1 MFTLYDTT
9 LRDGAQGEGISFTL
23 EDKLRI
29 TKKLDEF
36 GIHYVEG
43 GWPGS
48 NPKDIKFF
56 KMARELKLNHAKIVA
71 FGSTRRAR
79 LSAEEDPNILAL
91 LEAETPVVTIFG
103 KSWDLHLRAA
113 LQVTLEQNLE
123 MIYDTVS
130 FLKRHVPEVIFDAE
144 HFFDGCLHNRE
155 YALKSIAIAQEAGAD
170 WIVLCDTN
178 GGLLPHQMRAIVEE
192 AKGAISVPWGI
203 HTHNDSELAVANALI
218 AVELG
223 ASQVQGTIN
232 GYGERSGNAN
242 LCSLIPNLKLKM
254 GIHCVPDDQLG
265 KLKEISRFVSE
276 LANLAPWTHQPFVGD
291 SAFAHK
297 AGVHVSAVQKDS
309 NTYEHIPPE
318 AVGNKRRILISEL
331 SGRSNILV
339 KAEELALREG
349 GDHRAAQ
356 EVLNRVKELEAQG
369 YQFEGA
375 EGSFEILM
383 KKALGQ
389 YEGFFDLE
397 GFRVIVEKKGNTPSY
412 CEATIKV
419 TVKGVAEHT
428 AAEGAGP
435 VNALDNALRKAL
447 EEFYPG
453 LKDISLIDYKVRIL
467 DDQQGTASNTRVLI
481 QSGDGEKEW
490 GTVGVSANIIEASW
504 EALVDSIEYKL
515 FKDFKKTS

>member
-29 TKKLDEF
+29 AKKLDEF

-56 KMARELKLNHAKIVA
+56 KRAKELKLNHAKIVA

-91 LEAETPVVTIFG
+91 LEADTRVVTIFG

-144 HFFDGCLHNRE
+144 HFFDGYRNNPQ
-155 YALKSIAIAQEAGAD
+155 YALKTMAIAQEAGAD

-178 GGLLPHQMRAIVEE
+178 GGMLPHQMSAIVEE

-203 HTHNDSELAVANALI
+203 HTHNDSEVAVANSLI

-232 GYGERSGNAN
+232 GYGERCGNAN
-242 LCSLIPNLKLKM
+242 LCSVIPNLQLKM
-254 GIHCVPDDQLG
+254 G
-265 KLKEISRFVSE
+265 
-276 LANLAPWTHQPFVGD
+276 
-291 SAFAHK
+291 
-297 AGVHVSAVQKDS
+297 
-309 NTYEHIPPE
+309 
-318 AVGNKRRILISEL
+318 
-331 SGRSNILV
+331 
-339 KAEELALREG
+339 
-349 GDHRAAQ
+349 
-356 EVLNRVKELEAQG
+356 
-369 YQFEGA
+369 
-375 EGSFEILM
+375 
-383 KKALGQ
+383 
-389 YEGFFDLE
+389 
-397 GFRVIVEKKGNTPSY
+397 
-412 CEATIKV
+412 
-419 TVKGVAEHT
+419 
-428 AAEGAGP
+428 
-435 VNALDNALRKAL
+435 
-447 EEFYPG
+447 
-453 LKDISLIDYKVRIL
+453 
-467 DDQQGTASNTRVLI
+467 
-481 QSGDGEKEW
+481 
-490 GTVGVSANIIEASW
+490 
-504 EALVDSIEYKL
+504 
-515 FKDFKKTS
+515 